1 MRKSRQIK
9 NAPGWKSGV
18 GKKKKEEE
26 VCIFFLFFF
35 KLLLLA
41 AIFMALC
48 TMCLVERENWID
60 RRIV

>member
-1 MRKSRQIK
+1 MEEW
-9 NAPGWKSGV
+9 GWQ
-18 GKKKKEEE
+18 KKKEEE
-26 VCIFFLFFF
+26 VCIFLFSFFF